1 MALEQ
6 LASEES
12 ISGKEAVE
20 EISDKIQACIR
31 KQMDK
36 IQKEKEE
43 RSFEIDRQAMMKT
56 LTQRVQDSSD
66 CVGKDNN

>member
-6 LASEES
+6 LATEES

-20 EISDKIQACIR
+20 EISEKIQVCIR
-31 KQMDK
+31 KQMEK
-36 IQKEKEE
+36 KQKEKEE
-43 RSFEIDRQAMMKT
+43 RSFELDRQAMLKT